1 MDDRRLDVESGPA
14 RRVADVIEPTLQS
27 MGLRLVRVK
36 FTGGTLQIMAE
47 RPDGTM
53 TVDDCAALS
62 RAVSP
67 VLDVEDP
74 IQGSYNL
81 EVSSPGIDRP
91 LVRLV
96 DFERWAGH
104 LARVEL
110 KAPLAPDQGFGSR
123 RRFRGTIA
131 ASEGD
136 TIKLVLPPDGKPED
150 PTEVRLDFDNISD
163 AKLVLT
169 DELLALARE
178 RAKAGALTEGSDWQG
193 GAEIDEI
200 SEDEEPDDE
209 RSNEDG

>member
-1 MDDRRLDVESGPA
+1 MDDRRLETESGPA
-14 RRVADVIEPTLQS
+14 RRVAGIIEPTLQS

-91 LVRLV
+91 LVRLE

-104 LARVEL
+104 LARIEL
-110 KAPLAPDQGFGSR
+110 KAPLAPDQGFGNR
-123 RRFRGTIA
+123 RRFRGTIEPP
-131 ASEGD
+131 EGD
-136 TIKLVLPPDGKPED
+136 TLKLVLPDGKPDE
-150 PTEVRLDFDNISD
+150 PTEVELDFDNIAD

-193 GAEIDEI
+193 DEDIDGNEY
-200 SEDEEPDDE
+200 EESDDE